1 MPGIGLISNPYSRK
15 NRKNPS
21 RLQKLINAAPD
32 KNLVKLPVSYDE
44 MDTAIS
50 HFKENEIDILAIN
63 GGDGTVHVAL
73 CSLMKIYKGKDL
85 PKLAI
90 LKGGTMNQTATNL
103 RIKGNTVS
111 IFKRVLEGYA
121 KSDRSLK
128 TKKVSLLRANDRYGF
143 IFGNGAVCSF
153 LDVYHRSGDPSPLV
167 AGKAVLS
174 TVGSIIVR
182 GKIYKEIFTPV
193 SQKVTVDNFCFG
205 HSPYLA
211 TLITTIP
218 ELGLGFE
225 VMHRSKVD
233 HTKAHM
239 IAFHEKAKIIMQFH
253 RAWMGLSLPPDIAD
267 DTIGKRFVIDCEKP
281 FKYTLDGDFY
291 SCSGRLTIETGP
303 VMDIIVE

>member
-1 MPGIGLISNPYSRK
+1 MSGIGLVSNPYSRK

-21 RLQKLINAAPD
+21 RLQKLIEEAPD
-32 KNLVKLPVSYDE
+32 KDLVKLPVSYNE
-44 MDTAIS
+44 MDLAIA
-50 HFKENEIDILAIN
+50 HFKEKEIDILAVN

-73 CSLMKIYKGKDL
+73 CSLIKIYDGKKL

-103 RIKGNTVS
+103 RIKGNSIS
-111 IFKRVLEGYA
+111 IFKRIVRAYKEE
-121 KSDRSLK
+121 RELK
-128 TKKVSLLRANDRYGF
+128 IKKVSLLKANERYGF

-153 LDVYHRSGDPSPLV
+153 MDVYHRSGDPSPLV

-182 GKIYKEIFTPV
+182 GKIYKEIFTPIR
-193 SQKVTVDNFCFG
+193 QKLTVDNFCFG
-205 HSPYLA
+205 ETPYLA

-225 VMHRSKVD
+225 VMHRAKND
-233 HTKAHM
+233 YTQAHLL
-239 IAFHEKAKIIMQFH
+239 AFHEKAKIVSQVH
-253 RAWMGLSLPPDIAD
+253 RVWMGLSLPPDVAD
-267 DTIGKRFVIDCEKP
+267 DTVGKTFAIDCEKP

-291 SCSGRLTIETGP
+291 SCSGKLTVETGP

>member
-15 NRKNPS
+15 NRKNPA

-32 KNLVKLPVSYDE
+32 KDLVKLPVSYEE
-44 MDTAIS
+44 MESAIS
-50 HFKENEIDILAIN
+50 FFKEKKIDILAIN

-73 CSLMKIYKGKDL
+73 CSLMKVYGDAPL

-111 IFKRVLEGYA
+111 IFKRVAVGYA
-121 KSDRSLK
+121 QDRPLK

-153 LDVYHRSGDPSPLV
+153 MDVYHRSGDPSPLV

-174 TVGSIIVR
+174 TVGSILVR

-193 SQKVTVDNFCFG
+193 KQKITVDHFCFG
-205 HSPYLA
+205 QTPYLA

-225 VMHRSKVD
+225 VMHRAKND

-239 IAFHEKAKIIMQFH
+239 IAFHEKAKIVMQVP
-253 RAWMGLSLPPDIAD
+253 RAWFGLSIPPDVAD
-267 DTIGKRFVIDCEKP
+267 DTVGKSFVIDCEKP

-291 SCSGRLTIETGP
+291 SCSGKLRIETGP